1 MVSKLTYTEDEEDLF
16 EVDEFF
22 QYKMQKCDVEVIDD
36 VITQIVENIHIMP
49 RVNGTSTVCGK
60 TKNGN
65 FFKLTYIKYDDDI
78 HIFTDFELIEVDEF
92 LDAINSNQSFNYENV
107 RSAITNA

>member
-1 MVSKLTYTEDEEDLF
+1 MS
-16 EVDEFF
+16 
-22 QYKMQKCDVEVIDD
+22 VIDD
-36 VITQIVENIHIMP
+36 VVTQIVENISTMP
-49 RVNGTSTVCGK
+49 SVNGTSTVCGK
-60 TKNGN
+60 SGDI

-78 HIFTDFELIEVDEF
+78 HVFTDFELIEVDEF